1 MMPLSWETIKKLRR
15 RLLQRLS
22 ETLQL
27 LRNTPDK
34 VADMQALGFKL
45 SGVEQEINFE
55 RTKLLN
61 KINLGFIRQD
71 TDMVDSAFEAIIKF
85 NGKYPRY
92 GIKPAD
98 LTDSIKKRA
107 KQRAESVSGVILTE
121 KFLSTFRFSLRATRA
136 TCSLAAFS
144 SMHGIKN
151 EVLRLNLAQLIL

>member
-1 MMPLSWETIKKLRR
+1 LIAKGDFTAGQMIGQIMGFR
-15 RLLQRLS
+15 
-22 ETLQL
+22 
-27 LRNTPDK
+27 PDK

-45 SGVEQEINFE
+45 SGVEQEIKFE

-98 LTDSIKKRA
+98 LNDSIKKRA
-107 KQRAESVSGVILTE
+107 DQRAGSVSGVILTE
-121 KFLSTFRFSLRATRA
+121 KFLSIPGVADALRT
-136 TCSLAAFS
+136 TLD
-144 SMHGIKN
+144 
-151 EVLRLNLAQLIL
+151 